1 MTETFCTSGSV
12 KLKAGYN
19 VQQATTITASNYTE
33 WINQAESYINNAI
46 KIDGLNL
53 VSSYSSLNADVKKIL
68 EDACSS
74 LSAIKAI
81 NFNTALYTQR
91 QAETMLDVNY
101 GIFADCME
109 LLKDKNT
116 IKYLQGI
123 A

>member
-19 VQQATTITASNYTE
+19 VQQATTITAANYTE
-33 WINQAESYINNAI
+33 WINQAESYINNAV
-46 KIDGLNL
+46 KIDGVNL
-53 VSSYSSLNADVKKIL
+53 VTLYSSLNTDVKKIL
-68 EDACSS
+68 EDASS
-74 LSAIKAI
+74 SHSAIKAI

-101 GIFADCME
+101 GIFSDCME
-109 LLKDKNT
+109 MLKDKNT
-116 IKYLQGI
+116 IAYLRGL